1 MHRWTQG
8 TGNSLLRIICRNV
21 VNKPVPQHHSWLPVD
36 EIQTGALKSVLW
48 LIWFPSTCA
57 TYLSFCK
64 WHFFF
69 FLTWGIITW
78 RSFKSTTLNLSVS
91 YVWLVLHGAISLSL
105 LFLQTLSLWPGHLS
119 STGIPST
126 GATASPLWPI
136 DGLVCPVGP
145 GCPAAAFAWFLLIY
159 WSLAHT
165 WCQGKYLVIE
175 SGNHGV
181 CISCIA
187 VVLIMC

>member
-1 MHRWTQG
+1 MTSCWW
-8 TGNSLLRIICRNV
+8 NSDWSFEVCALANL
-21 VNKPVPQHHSWLPVD
+21 VPFYL
-36 EIQTGALKSVLW
+36 
-48 LIWFPSTCA
+48 CN
-57 TYLSFCK
+57 LSFLLQMA
-64 WHFFF
+64 FFF

-91 YVWLVLHGAISLSL
+91 YVWLVLHGAIFLSL